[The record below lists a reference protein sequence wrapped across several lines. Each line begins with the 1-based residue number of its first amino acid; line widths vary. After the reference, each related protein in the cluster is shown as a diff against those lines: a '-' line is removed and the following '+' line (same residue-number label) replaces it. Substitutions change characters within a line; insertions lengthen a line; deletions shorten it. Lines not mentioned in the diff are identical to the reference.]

1 MELNAYNYTQLIFD
15 KYLQICAEKKGYL
28 SMNDSGE
35 IGHTKISREDIR
47 SLPIFCLKFDSK
59 DFNGSPKTENIW
71 KIH

>member
-35 IGHTKISREDIR
+35 IGHTKISRKDIR
-47 SLPIFCLKFDSK
+47 SLPPILSK
-59 DFNGSPKTENIW
+59 I
-71 KIH
+71 

>member
-1 MELNAYNYTQLIFD
+1 
-15 KYLQICAEKKGYL
+15 
-28 SMNDSGE
+28 MNDSGE

-47 SLPIFCLKFDSK
+47 SLHLIFCLKFDSK

>member
-1 MELNAYNYTQLIFD
+1 MGLNAYNYTQLIFE

-47 SLPIFCLKFDSK
+47 SLPHILSK
-59 DFNGSPKTENIW
+59 I
-71 KIH
+71 